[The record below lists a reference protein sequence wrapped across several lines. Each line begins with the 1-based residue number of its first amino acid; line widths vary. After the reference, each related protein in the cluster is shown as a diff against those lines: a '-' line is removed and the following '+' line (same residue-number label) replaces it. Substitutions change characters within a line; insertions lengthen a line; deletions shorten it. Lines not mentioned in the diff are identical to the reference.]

1 MLGVVQKRTR
11 LERVLILPACEP
23 GHSAMRALASG
34 GLRTRVARQY
44 LASKGGLTDTCIRTV
59 SLRTGVSVSGK
70 RNFVRRDKGDE
81 TSREVHR
88 EPRYL
93 CRRDSTR
100 HARTQFGDTGGPAHR
115 ILHLASIL
123 ATSFAKART
132 SSGTGLTSRL
142 GSKVLPIAA
151 ESASRAKCWI
161 RSRASS
167 MYPFVNSAD
176 RISRTSPSRWRLTR
190 SNSMPRHRQ
199 GRGSS
204 PTRGSSKRYAIAR
217 RPTASGW
224 PTRRSAT
231 DHRC

>member
-59 SLRTGVSVSGK
+59 SLRTEVSVSRK

-115 ILHLASIL
+115 ISHLASIL

-132 SSGTGLTSRL
+132 SSGTGVNVAARL
-142 GSKVLPIAA
+142 
-151 ESASRAKCWI
+151 ESI
-161 RSRASS
+161 
-167 MYPFVNSAD
+167 AD
-176 RISRTSPSRWRLTR
+176 RGGI
-190 SNSMPRHRQ
+190 
-199 GRGSS
+199 
-204 PTRGSSKRYAIAR
+204 
-217 RPTASGW
+217 
-224 PTRRSAT
+224 
-231 DHRC
+231 C